1 MTVWTPTDTGHADLG
16 SHDSFLSGAPYNTF
30 KRLRDEDPMHW
41 SDWSGG
47 KGYWS
52 VTRHEDILFL
62 NGKPDLMS
70 SARGIRM
77 EDQTYEEYL
86 ARRTFQETDASEHM
100 QTRIKVAKAFSKPVI
115 AQFEPIIRELCGPI
129 LDEALEKGTF
139 DATKDI
145 ARQLPMRMLGRILGT
160 PDADLPWLVE
170 KGDTLIANTDPD
182 FTQYVLDK
190 MTTDEFRMM
199 PFNSPAG
206 AELFVYAKEL
216 LRQKEA
222 SGDTSGIL
230 HLILQPGPDGSVI
243 PEHEFRNFFCL
254 LVAAGNDTTRYSIAA
269 GIQALAHQPELL
281 AQMQAGGPV
290 WDTAADEII
299 RWGSATTYFRR
310 TATRDFEFHDRQVK
324 EGDTVL
330 LWWASGN
337 RDERAFD
344 DPFRVIITLWDD
356 APGLNEHSDPL
367 AWRNWRR
374 RVARYLYW
382 SIDGGLHPGE
392 MDMGMLIKCHRMQ
405 SCTMR
410 SRDILERLFDFFVHM
425 SSDTRHFELDSSTLA
440 DKVGDPEFMQ
450 SFTMNKRPLLVLL
463 EQGFLQR
470 CLQEESPPKYIK
482 SYACCKD

>member
-1 MTVWTPTDTGHADLG
+1 MTVWVPTDDGHADLG
-16 SHDSFLSGAPYNTF
+16 SHDTFLSGPPHNTF

-52 VTRHEDILFL
+52 VTRHEDISFL
-62 NGKPDLMS
+62 NGKPELVS

-86 ARRTFQETDASEHM
+86 ARRTFQETDAPEHM

-115 AQFEPIIRELCGPI
+115 AQFEPVIRDLCGPI
-129 LDEALEKGTF
+129 LDEALAKGTF

-160 PDADLPWLVE
+160 PDEDLPWLVE

-182 FTQYVLDK
+182 FTQHVLDK

-216 LRQKEA
+216 LRKKEA
-222 SGDTSGIL
+222 AGDTSGVL
-230 HLILQPGPDGSVI
+230 HLILQPGPDGSVM
-243 PEHEFRNFFCL
+243 PENEFRNFFCL

-269 GIQALAHQPELL
+269 GIQALAHQPGLL
-281 AQMQAGGPV
+281 AQMQAGGAV
-290 WDTAADEII
+290 WETAADEII

-310 TATRDFEFHDRQVK
+310 TATQDFEFHGRQVK
-324 EGDTVL
+324 EGDKVI

-337 RDERAFD
+337 RDERVFD
-344 DPFRVIITLWDD
+344 DPFRVNLFRTPNRHVSFGQGGPHVCLGMW
-356 APGLNEHSDPL
+356 L
-367 AWRNWRR
+367 ARLEV
-374 RVARYLYW
+374 RV
-382 SIDGGLHPGE
+382 
-392 MDMGMLIKCHRMQ
+392 
-405 SCTMR
+405 
-410 SRDILERLFDFFVHM
+410 LFE
-425 SSDTRHFELDSSTLA
+425 ELA
-440 DKVGDPEFMQ
+440 
-450 SFTMNKRPLLVLL
+450 KR
-463 EQGFLQR
+463 
-470 CLQEESPPKYIK
+470 IK
-482 SYACCKD
+482 SIEPAGDQKFLRSNFIGGIKELPVRVTLQ